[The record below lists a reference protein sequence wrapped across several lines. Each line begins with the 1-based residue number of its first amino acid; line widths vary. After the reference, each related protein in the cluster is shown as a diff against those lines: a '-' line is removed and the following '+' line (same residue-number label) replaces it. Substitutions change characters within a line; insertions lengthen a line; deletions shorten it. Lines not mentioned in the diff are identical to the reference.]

1 MTNRLSSSI
10 HAVRRKKR
18 ILVGITGASG
28 SLYGYTLIRALHQLG
43 IETHVIATD
52 MGEKVMQFECG
63 VKLKDLGGY
72 ATIHSNQNLF
82 ASVAS
87 GSFQTD
93 GMVIVPC
100 SMNTLGAIANG
111 VGDTLLSR
119 AASVVLKER
128 RNFIIVPREAPLHL
142 IHLRNMTSLAEAGAC
157 IMPASPGFYHKPTEI
172 WELAN
177 FMVARILDMLDIDHQ
192 LLERWGEKS

>member
-1 MTNRLSSSI
+1 MSKSLTSE
-10 HAVRRKKR
+10 RKKR

-43 IETHVIATD
+43 IDTHLIATE

-63 VKLKDLGGY
+63 VKMEELKEY
-72 ATIHSNQNLF
+72 ATIHSNRNLF

-119 AASVVLKER
+119 AASVVLKENR
-128 RNFIIVPREAPLHL
+128 KFIIVPREAPFHL
-142 IHLRNMTSLAEAGAC
+142 IHLRNMTALAESGAC

-192 LLERWGEKS
+192 LLERWGEAQ